1 MCDPF
6 FFFILI
12 IIVWVM
18 EIIHTIID
26 VNNACKFSNYLH
38 QIRVFCVRICGSAIK
53 PSYIIY

>member
-1 MCDPF
+1 MCDP
-6 FFFILI
+6 FFILI
-12 IIVWVM
+12 IIVWMM